1 MHSTTTRLARR
12 SWFGRRALKRSA
24 CFGTSPIPS
33 NPEPRVPPIR
43 RSMSI
48 ALLAAACAATF
59 APWAPAR
66 SAGVED
72 LDVPYVTTPQNVV
85 DAMLDLAGVTANDA
99 LLDLGSGDGRVVIT
113 AAQRF
118 GTRGTGI
125 EIDPR
130 LIALARAAA
139 NGAGVS
145 ERTAFL
151 EQDLFAT
158 ELGGASVITLYL
170 LPAVNMQLR
179 PALQKLKPGT
189 RIVSHDWDMGDWQP
203 DKWVVVDAPEKKI
216 GLSKTSKLMLWI
228 IK

>member
-1 MHSTTTRLARR
+1 MHCTTTPLTQR
-12 SWFGRRALKRSA
+12 SWFVRRALNRSA
-24 CFGTSPIPS
+24 YFRASPMPS
-33 NPEPRVPPIR
+33 NSEPRARPVR
-43 RSMSI
+43 RSMTI
-48 ALLAAACAATF
+48 ALLAASYAATF
-59 APWAPAR
+59 APWARAQT
-66 SAGVED
+66 GVLED

-85 DAMLDLAGVTANDA
+85 DAMLELAGVTANDA

-130 LIALARAAA
+130 LIALARAGA
-139 NGAGVS
+139 NAAGVS
-145 ERTAFL
+145 GRTAFL
-151 EQDLFAT
+151 EQDLLAT

-216 GLSKTSKLMLWI
+216 GSAKTSKLMLWI

>member
-1 MHSTTTRLARR
+1 MPLDPARR
-12 SWFGRRALKRSA
+12 LSTSRRQ
-24 CFGTSPIPS
+24 
-33 NPEPRVPPIR
+33 VPC
-43 RSMSI
+43 M
-48 ALLAAACAATF
+48 LLAGACAATF
-59 APWAPAR
+59 APGAPAQ
-66 SAGVED
+66 SGPAED

-85 DAMLDLAGVTANDA
+85 DAMLELAGVTASDV

-130 LIALARAAA
+130 LIALARAGA
-139 NGAGVS
+139 NAAGVS
-145 ERTAFL
+145 GRASFL
-151 EQDLFAT
+151 EQDLYAT
-158 ELGGASVITLYL
+158 DLGGATVITLYL
-170 LPAVNMQLR
+170 LPAVNMKLR

-203 DKWVVVDAPEKKI
+203 DKWVMVDAPEKKI
-216 GLSKTSKLMLWI
+216 GLAKTSKLMLWI

>member
-1 MHSTTTRLARR
+1 MPPYTTRCLSTSRR
-12 SWFGRRALKRSA
+12 QAT
-24 CFGTSPIPS
+24 C
-33 NPEPRVPPIR
+33 
-43 RSMSI
+43 M
-48 ALLAAACAATF
+48 LLAGACAATF
-59 APWAPAR
+59 APMAPAQ
-66 SAGVED
+66 SGAAED

-85 DAMLDLAGVTANDA
+85 DAMLELAGVTANDV

-139 NGAGVS
+139 NAAGVAGRAS
-145 ERTAFL
+145 FL
-151 EQDLFAT
+151 LQDLYAT
-158 ELGGASVITLYL
+158 DLGGATVLTLYL
-170 LPAVNMQLR
+170 LPAVNMKLR

-216 GLSKTSKLMLWI
+216 GLEKASKLMLWV